1 MRIGFIVDH
10 PKRDLASGVMLS
22 AAFARRGFNTALI
35 PMYEQGIDVPLLK
48 LDALIVNFAR
58 PANIDLVRQYSNFGL
73 PIWVLDTE
81 GGVLADDGANSPH
94 RMAEYIR
101 DSGYQSLLRGY
112 FFWGETLRDAFA
124 QYSGMRGDRL
134 HVTGCPR
141 FDYAA
146 GSWRDILKHHR
157 KNYVL
162 INANF
167 PLVNP
172 RFVESAKSEL
182 GVLTAAGWPSDYVEN
197 LLNDSKLIFKRY
209 VDLVRTLAKRFPNKL
224 FLLRP
229 HPFENSSTYIEM
241 MRGLQNVEVDGEGGV
256 LNVIHN
262 AECVLHLNCGTAI
275 EAILLDKVPISME
288 FLNTKFMS
296 QHSSLPSRVSYCIS
310 SQQAL
315 FEALE
320 DLGSIQSKFPFL
332 LNHRKMIFPWFHT
345 NDGKSSDRIAEV
357 IVSGLSRTRLT
368 KPKLSVRASLAS
380 SREHPRFGQRF
391 QSLIA
396 NALGSKNSATIRAI
410 FSSRRQD
417 KILSRQMVAQE
428 FDNVT
433 RHSGQARE
441 YKVKQARHPLT
452 GFPLAS
458 LLIEK

>member
-10 PKRDLASGVMLS
+10 PKRDLPSGVMLS

-58 PANIDLVRQYSNFGL
+58 PTNIDIVRQYSKFGL

-81 GGVLADDGANSPH
+81 GGVLADDGANSPD
-94 RMAEYIR
+94 RMAKYIR

-124 QYSGMRGDRL
+124 QYSGMREDQL

-146 GSWRDILKHHR
+146 GCWRDILKHHR
-157 KNYVL
+157 KNYIL

-172 RFVESAKSEL
+172 RFVKSARSEL
-182 GVLTAAGWPSDYVEN
+182 GVLTAAGWSSDYVKN
-197 LLNDSKLIFKRY
+197 LLNDSKLIFEQY
-209 VDLVRTLAKRFPNKL
+209 VESVRALAKRFPNKL

-229 HPFENSSTYIEM
+229 HPFENPLKYVEM
-241 MRGLQNVEVDGEGGV
+241 MRGIQNVEVDGEGGV

-275 EAILLDKVPISME
+275 ESILLDKVPISME

-296 QHSSLPSRVSYCIS
+296 QHSSLPSRVSFRIS

-320 DLGSIQSKFPFL
+320 DLGSIKAKFPFF
-332 LNHRKMIFPWFHT
+332 LNHTKMIFPWFHK
-345 NDGKSSDRIAEV
+345 NDGKSSDRIADV
-357 IVSGLSRTRLT
+357 IVKDLSFTRLT
-368 KPKLSVRASLAS
+368 KPKVSVRVSLAS

-396 NALGSKNSATIRAI
+396 NVLGSKNSANIRAI
-410 FSSRRQD
+410 FASKRQD
-417 KILSRQMVAQE
+417 KILSQQTVAQE
-428 FDNVT
+428 FYNVT
-433 RHSGQARE
+433 SHSGQAGE

-458 LLIEK
+458 LLIER